1 MPKEQSIEVVDRS
14 GGRIWIADNDGVRDN
29 LNRLAYREVTVM
41 LTASSVDAFVFSPL
55 EGVWQVTGVR
65 ESHTVVGGSGATVQV
80 VVCTGSVAIGSGVA
94 QLTGALDLTVTAPAN
109 RAGTLIASPTEI
121 YICDSVGIDMSGTL
135 TGLVGQ
141 VTIGL
146 KRIR

>member
-1 MPKEQSIEVVDRS
+1 M
-14 GGRIWIADNDGVRDN
+14 
-29 LNRLAYREVTVM
+29 
-41 LTASSVDAFVFSPL
+41 
-55 EGVWQVTGVR
+55 
-65 ESHTVVGGSGATVQV
+65 QV

-94 QLTGALDLTVTAPAN
+94 QLTGALDLTVTAPAK

-121 YICDSVGIDMSGTL
+121 YIGDSVGIDMSGTL